1 VPSGTRS
8 IDGLRDVT
16 EMVEAG
22 VAQGHHLGAQVC
34 ASIHGRPVLD
44 LAVGEA
50 RPGVRLTRDT
60 CVIWKSSTKPIIAA
74 AVMQCVERGELRIED
89 KVASHLPAFGR
100 GGKEAIT
107 IRHLLTHTAG
117 FRDEP
122 FDFPD
127 DPWQTIIDAI
137 CAMPM
142 EPGWE
147 PGQSAGYHPTTSWFI
162 LGELLQRATGEYLP
176 DLLRQSVFEPMGM
189 PDCHVGL
196 ACHVYEDLVSGGRL
210 ASLPDTSDG
219 SAEDTVHTREWLT
232 HCSPGSSGVGPMRQ
246 LARFYEAMLRRGQ
259 ADGRHVLSPDSVAQM
274 IGRQRAGLRDRTFAY
289 AMDWG
294 LGVVLD
300 KPGRRGR
307 MPYGYGR
314 HASPDTFGHGGV
326 QSSVGFADPAHG
338 LAVGVAF
345 VGMPGERIH
354 QHRIDTLLTTL
365 YEELGLV

>member
-1 VPSGTRS
+1 MNGGSASGAAHHDHVGLSKARS
-8 IDGLRDVT
+8 AALAHTAAANPPNLAQIER
-16 EMVEAG
+16 EMGPLDFGSNCGQSRSLEIRGSRMSMCAPPDELLHSRPCLG
-22 VAQGHHLGAQVC
+22 DGAQPESDRRNC
-34 ASIHGRPVLD
+34 
-44 LAVGEA
+44 VGGARSWDERIDRICNA
-50 RPGVRLTRDT
+50 RPQRGWT
-60 CVIWKSSTKPIIAA
+60 PG
-74 AVMQCVERGELRIED
+74 ER
-89 KVASHLPAFGR
+89 
-100 GGKEAIT
+100 
-107 IRHLLTHTAG
+107 
-117 FRDEP
+117 
-122 FDFPD
+122 
-127 DPWQTIIDAI
+127 
-137 CAMPM
+137 
-142 EPGWE
+142 
-147 PGQSAGYHPTTSWFI
+147 AGYDPYAGWFI